1 MNAEKTDAKPTDVN
15 KVFLWTAPRCM
26 STAFERAI
34 MNLKRGKIFH
44 EPFSPVFYFGPQRA
58 SSRYSNKP
66 IDPQATYEVVSEELS
81 HEYDEVDFVFS
92 KDMAYYME
100 GNYEVLRQKGLRDYK
115 HSFLI
120 RNPRKAIVSLY
131 RASTN
136 KKKTGW
142 DHFDPN
148 EAGFHQML
156 DLYHFVVKELNS
168 TPIIIDAEDVLE
180 YPEEMMEQYC
190 KATGLSYQENMT
202 TWEPREVPEW
212 QVWDGWHDAVLR
224 SSGFVKRKNSKAKEL
239 AKSSSFDCEKEDVL
253 ETMNE
258 SLRCYK
264 ILHEKKLCPSNKS

>member
-100 GNYEVLRQKGLRDYK
+100 GNYEVLRQKELRDYK

-120 RNPRKAIVSLY
+120 RNPRRQSFLFI
-131 RASTN
+131 
-136 KKKTGW
+136 
-142 DHFDPN
+142 
-148 EAGFHQML
+148 
-156 DLYHFVVKELNS
+156 
-168 TPIIIDAEDVLE
+168 
-180 YPEEMMEQYC
+180 
-190 KATGLSYQENMT
+190 
-202 TWEPREVPEW
+202 EPRPTRRR
-212 QVWDGWHDAVLR
+212 QVGI
-224 SSGFVKRKNSKAKEL
+224 
-239 AKSSSFDCEKEDVL
+239 
-253 ETMNE
+253 
-258 SLRCYK
+258 
-264 ILHEKKLCPSNKS
+264 ILIQTKLVFIKCSIYTILS